1 MRYLI
6 LFFSSVFIFNSCSP
20 ETEVKEKEPEFISET
35 TSISTLFDQDSF
47 NDSKHLELLAELRIC
62 NPETQ
67 DSVINGVF
75 PCSPRFFAFYSF
87 NHNRK
92 MEDAFLLQVRKGVN
106 NYPYRRLLIFTR
118 EKGLLVKMN
127 GANGYLVEKRSQ
139 PNGIDDLVVAIVDNI
154 GGHYE
159 RYDVLL
165 KYRDGKYHYVE
176 ALGDLH
182 GVFEEG
188 SELKAEATK
197 QIGER
202 IKQKQLLF

>member
-6 LFFSSVFIFNSCSP
+6 FYFSFLFILFACNP
-20 ETEVKEKEPEFISET
+20 ETETEEKKPPFISET
-35 TSISTLFDQDSF
+35 TSVSTLFDKDSF
-47 NDSKHLELLAELRIC
+47 EDSKYVDLLAELRIC
-62 NPETQ
+62 NPNTQ
-67 DSVINGVF
+67 DSIINGVY

-92 MEDAFLLQVRKGVN
+92 TEDAFMLQVRKGVN

-118 EKGLLVKMN
+118 EKGILVKMN

-165 KYRDGKYHYVE
+165 KYKEGKYHYVE